1 MPQNNDEPMP
11 SSGELEVQDSA
22 IYLFMHTFYAQCRKG
37 WQKYK
42 SKLKT
47 FNGRNAESDA
57 IQELCDATAYLR
69 QLAMELEQAS
79 KDIEYLLHFY
89 DNCDTTSVTPEIAT
103 IKLRWEKFRES
114 HS

>member
-11 SSGELEVQDSA
+11 SAGELEVQDSA

-37 WQKYK
+37 WKKYK

-47 FNGRNAESDA
+47 FNGRNAQNDA
-57 IQELCDATAYLR
+57 LQELCDATAYVR
-69 QLAMELEQAS
+69 QMGMELEQAS
-79 KDIEYLLHFY
+79 KDIKYLLNY
-89 DNCDTTSVTPEIAT
+89 CAVNPEVIT
-103 IKLRWEKFRES
+103 IMLRWEKYRES